1 MRITRVDA
9 YAIKIPPRNAERL
22 EGDLNIER
30 YGDYTIAA
38 DAWTSIYSRN
48 HETCLVRLETDDG
61 LVGWGEGQAPVSPRA
76 TATLVEDLCTPLLMG
91 RDPFDVEYIWYRLYS
106 AMRERGHVTGFY
118 VDALAGVDLA
128 IYDLLGKALGK
139 PAYKLLGGQFRN
151 EVLIYA
157 GIGGTELAS
166 TVAAAQ
172 EHVALGYQA
181 LKLHLRMEN
190 AKMLAIVEAVR
201 QAVGPE
207 ITLMVDVHGTRD
219 VSGAIELGR
228 GLEALDVRWLEA
240 PCQPEDIRGQAE
252 ISRSLA
258 MQVATGEWLRTVWEW
273 RQWIEQRGFD
283 VAMPDIARTGLS
295 EGKRI
300 AALCDSFNLPIA
312 PHIGGG
318 GILAVAA
325 SIHYSAAI
333 PNFQIMEHSHKAHA
347 VKGLVASSYP
357 EPENG
362 RFALPT
368 APGLGVEIDEAAVQ
382 KYAVGSRGGR

>member
-1 MRITRVDA
+1 MKITSVAA
-9 YAIKIPPRNAERL
+9 YAIKIPPANAATL
-22 EGDLNIER
+22 EGNHNVEA

-61 LVGWGEGQAPVSPRA
+61 LVGWGEGQAPVSGRA
-76 TATLVEDLCTPLLMG
+76 TAAIVEDLCTPLLIG

-106 AMRERGHVTGFY
+106 AMRERGHITGFY

-128 IYDLLGKALGK
+128 LYDLLGKALGK
-139 PAYKLLGGQFRN
+139 PVYKLLGGNFRPN
-151 EVLIYA
+151 VPVYA
-157 GIGGTELAS
+157 GLGGSAPEP
-166 TVAAAQ
+166 VAAQAR
-172 EHVALGYQA
+172 ALVETGYSA
-181 LKLHLRMEN
+181 LKLHLRVPN
-190 AKMLAIVEAVR
+190 PDLLAIVAAVR
-201 QAVGPE
+201 EEVGPRV
-207 ITLMVDVHGTRD
+207 TLMVDVHGTRD

-228 GLEALDVRWLEA
+228 GLEALGVGWLEA
-240 PCQPEDIRGQAE
+240 PCQPEDVRGQAE
-252 ISRSLA
+252 IARSLA

-273 RQWIEQRGFD
+273 RQWIEQRSFD

-325 SIHYSAAI
+325 TIHYSAAI
-333 PNFQIMEHSHKAHA
+333 PNFQIMEHSHSAHA
-347 VKGLVASSYP
+347 WKGLIASSYP
-357 EPENG
+357 EPVDG
-362 RFALPT
+362 VFVLPT
-368 APGLGVEIDEAAVQ
+368 APGLGVEIDEAAVAR
-382 KYAVGSRGGR
+382 YC